1 MRELFQA
8 LSLLEGQLVS
18 GYGITLN
25 EAVVLCSVGDGSVLA
40 GTIAGCTGMSPSHAS
55 KIISHVEKKGLLE
68 RKVAES
74 DKRCMYFT
82 LTPGFITTP
91 VPIFAPKSLSTQT
104 FRPDIGNNA
113 LLRNNALAKYQMNRN
128 KAFFPGLYQELSYV
142 DKSVFIYSFRI
153 TDI

>member
-1 MRELFQA
+1 MTVVRKIRCICKMRELFQA

-82 LTPGFITTP
+82 LTPEGRRLLHAIDARGVE
-91 VPIFAPKSLSTQT
+91 VPSSLE
-104 FRPDIGNNA
+104 
-113 LLRNNALAKYQMNRN
+113 
-128 KAFFPGLYQELSYV
+128 FFFTG
-142 DKSVFIYSFRI
+142 D
-153 TDI
+153 